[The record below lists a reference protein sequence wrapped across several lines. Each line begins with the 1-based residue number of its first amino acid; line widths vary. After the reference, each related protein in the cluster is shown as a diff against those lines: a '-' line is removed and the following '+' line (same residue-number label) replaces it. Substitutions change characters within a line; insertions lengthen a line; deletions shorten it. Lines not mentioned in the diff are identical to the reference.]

1 MKLTQDRIPEL
12 IWKIAVPASV
22 GMFFQTMYN
31 LVDTYFAGQISAD
44 ALAGLSMS
52 FAPFLLVISLGI
64 GIGQGANALISNA
77 LGAGRSK
84 KASLYQVQA
93 IGLAFLSCIAL
104 SAIGWMYS
112 EDIFRIMGG
121 KGEALSS
128 GLEYIKVIWQG
139 AWVMVLV
146 SVTNAGL
153 LAQGDTK
160 TNRNALVAGFF
171 VNIGLD
177 PLLMY
182 GWGPLPALGIAGI
195 AWATILIQAF
205 VLAYI
210 AWKLFQS
217 KLMNTFSRS
226 ECKPQWSIAGEIVYQ
241 GFPASLNMMMVSIGI
256 FIITSYVGKFGTEA
270 IAAYGSAMRIEQ
282 IVLLPAIGLNF
293 SALSLTGQNYGAGFS
308 ARVKEVYAVSMAY
321 GAGLM
326 IPGGV
331 LVYFACPYMMGIFT
345 ENPDVIR
352 IGVEYLR
359 VDAFVLAAYII
370 LFLSLSVLQG
380 LKRPLYG
387 MFVTLMRQVVAPL
400 FVFPFGVGT
409 LGLGLYG
416 IWYGIAGIVWSAA
429 LITAGYTFWA
439 FSTDL
444 K

>member
-1 MKLTQDRIPEL
+1 MKLTQDHIPDL

-64 GIGQGANALISNA
+64 GINQGANALISNA
-77 LGAGRSK
+77 LGAGSTR

-93 IGLAFLSCIAL
+93 IGLAFLSSIAL
-104 SAIGWMYS
+104 SFVGWQYS
-112 EDIFRIMGG
+112 EEIFRIMGG
-121 KGEALSS
+121 EGEALSN
-128 GLEYIKVIWQG
+128 GLEYISAIWKG

-146 SVTNAGL
+146 SVANSGL
-153 LAQGDTK
+153 LAQGNTK
-160 TNRNALVAGFF
+160 INRNALVVGFF

-182 GWGPLPALGIAGI
+182 GWGPIPAFGIAGI
-195 AWATILIQAF
+195 AWATIVIQFF
-205 VLAYI
+205 VLLYI
-210 AWKLFQS
+210 LWKLIKSPLMKYFS
-217 KLMNTFSRS
+217 KGDCRPNW
-226 ECKPQWSIAGEIVYQ
+226 KIAGEIAHQ
-241 GFPASLNMMMVSIGI
+241 GFPASLNMMMVSVGI
-256 FIITSYVGKFGTEA
+256 FIITSYVGRFGTEA
-270 IAAYGSAMRIEQ
+270 IAAFGSAMRIEQ

-293 SALSLTGQNYGAGFS
+293 SALSITGQNFGAGFFK
-308 ARVKEVYAVSMAY
+308 RIKEVYKISMAY

-331 LVYFACPYMMGIFT
+331 LVYFASPYMMGIFT
-345 ENPDVIR
+345 DNQEVIR

-359 VDAFVLAAYII
+359 VDAFVLPAYII

-387 MFVTLMRQVVAPL
+387 VFVTLARQIAAPL
-400 FVFPFGVGT
+400 SIFPITVGMM
-409 LGLGLYG
+409 GLGMYG
-416 IWYGIAGIVWSAA
+416 IWWGIAGIVWTAA
-429 LITAGYTFWA
+429 LVTVSYTMWA
-439 FSTDL
+439 FSKDL